1 MEIQPTATGLVYV
14 FTGQGKGK
22 TSAAIG
28 TAIRALARGWQ
39 VAWIS
44 WYKRPEWDIGEHH
57 LLEMLTDKYS
67 RQLQMNLLGSGF
79 YIKKPTQVVQQKK
92 QSIKLAN
99 LVSGVAVDDSE
110 FKQHKKAAKSALA
123 KVEFYLHKNLEAV
136 EVVEVVESVSENA
149 NQPLTQLIVMDEVCN
164 AITDKLVT
172 EKEVLAVVGRRGP
185 AHLVLT
191 GRAATP
197 KLIAAA
203 DLVTQMKK
211 IKHPYDQGQLAVKGL
226 DY

>member
-1 MEIQPTATGLVYV
+1 
-14 FTGQGKGK
+14 
-22 TSAAIG
+22 
-28 TAIRALARGWQ
+28 
-39 VAWIS
+39 
-44 WYKRPEWDIGEHH
+44 
-57 LLEMLTDKYS
+57 MLTDKYS

-110 FKQHKKAAKSALA
+110 FKQHKKAAKVALA
-123 KVEFYLHKNLEAV
+123 KVEFYLQKNLEAV
-136 EVVEVVESVSENA
+136 EVVESVSESA

-172 EKEVLAVVGRRGP
+172 EKEVLAVVGRRGL